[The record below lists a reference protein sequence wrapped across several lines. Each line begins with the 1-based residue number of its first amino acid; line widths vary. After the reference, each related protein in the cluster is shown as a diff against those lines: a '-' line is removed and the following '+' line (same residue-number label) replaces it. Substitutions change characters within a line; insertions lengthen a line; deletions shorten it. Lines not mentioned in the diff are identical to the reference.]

1 MLQCLLRGAQRRGV
15 GRRAAQNARHVGHRD
30 SEGVAHRHG
39 QGRSEQHDG
48 DGGRDEPQS
57 VGAHRTEEAR
67 PHLKA
72 EGVDEDHQSETL
84 GIGQHR
90 RVERKPEMPGQ
101 NAHEEDE
108 GRSER
113 DSEKA
118 DLSQSDTDRRDERN
132 HHDGLQSRVL
142 DEQFFKPFHSFN
154 C

>member
-1 MLQCLLRGAQRRGV
+1 MA
-15 GRRAAQNARHVGHRD
+15 RAVP
-30 SEGVAHRHG
+30 
-39 QGRSEQHDG
+39 HDG

-90 RVERKPEMPGQ
+90 RVEREPEMPGQ